1 MDTTTT
7 DGMEEKT
14 QVERAYGWP
23 IVHLVFRAW
32 TG

>member
-1 MDTTTT
+1 MDTTT

-14 QVERAYGWP
+14 QVERVCGWP
-23 IVHLVFRAW
+23 IVHLMFRAW